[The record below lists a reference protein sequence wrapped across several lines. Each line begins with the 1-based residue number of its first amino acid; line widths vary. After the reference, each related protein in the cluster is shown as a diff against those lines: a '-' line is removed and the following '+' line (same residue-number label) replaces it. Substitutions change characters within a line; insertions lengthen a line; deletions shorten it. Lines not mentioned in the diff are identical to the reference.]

1 MPSRPTPSILDVE
14 REYQIDSPEEREQ
27 RFRQV
32 FDDGPVG
39 IVLVGTDFRFL
50 AMNRA
55 FCDMLGYDVSEL
67 LNRSFPDVTHPHD
80 VDDNREAARQ
90 LFAGETP
97 AVRIRIA
104 LSARTPGMVELTVA
118 DDGHG
123 IPEGLEMDQLETL
136 GLQLVH
142 NLAKQLGGQIDL
154 FRDPGTRFVISFP
167 LPEVSTTL

>member
-1 MPSRPTPSILDVE
+1 MPSRPTPSVLDVE

-67 LNRSFPDVTHPHD
+67 LNRTIPDVTHPHD
-80 VDDNREAARQ
+80 VDDNREAVRQ
-90 LFAGETP
+90 LFAG
-97 AVRIRIA
+97 
-104 LSARTPGMVELTVA
+104 
-118 DDGHG
+118 
-123 IPEGLEMDQLETL
+123 
-136 GLQLVH
+136 
-142 NLAKQLGGQIDL
+142 
-154 FRDPGTRFVISFP
+154 
-167 LPEVSTTL
+167 